1 MSFRSRAVPALLA
14 AAASFAI
21 AAPAVAQQNAGQVS
35 FGKLISA
42 LNNVAVQIDRVDAL
56 NDLTVEDVQVVN
68 VEDTLNGNR
77 VRALNNA
84 LRDAD
89 IDALQNFL
97 NDNEII
103 KDSLNNND
111 IALNDVL
118 AISVLDGG
126 EIVVFVQ

>member
-1 MSFRSRAVPALLA
+1 MSFRSRAAAAVLA
-14 AAASFAI
+14 AGASFAI
-21 AAPAVAQQNAGQVS
+21 AGPAVAQPSSGQVS
-35 FGKLISA
+35 FGQLISA
-42 LNNVAVQIDRVDAL
+42 LNNIAVQVDRVEAL
-56 NDLTVEDVQVVN
+56 NDLTVEDVRVVN
-68 VEDTLNGNR
+68 VQDTLNGNR

-103 KDSLNNND
+103 KDSLNNNEVA
-111 IALNDVL
+111 INDVV
-118 AISVLDGG
+118 AVSVLDGG

>member
-1 MSFRSRAVPALLA
+1 M
-14 AAASFAI
+14 
-21 AAPAVAQQNAGQVS
+21 
-35 FGKLISA
+35 
-42 LNNVAVQIDRVDAL
+42 QIDRVDAL
-56 NDLTVEDVQVVN
+56 NDVTVEDVQVVN
-68 VEDTLNGNR
+68 VEDSLNGNR

-89 IDALQNFL
+89 IDALQEFL

-111 IALNDVL
+111 IALNEVL

-126 EIVVFVQ
+126 DVVVFVQ